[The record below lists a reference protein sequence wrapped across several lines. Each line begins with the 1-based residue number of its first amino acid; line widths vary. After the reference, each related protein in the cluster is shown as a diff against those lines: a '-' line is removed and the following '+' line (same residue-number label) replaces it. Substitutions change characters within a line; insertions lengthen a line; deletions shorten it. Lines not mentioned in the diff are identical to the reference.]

1 VIRSLGFGSIFDL
14 RQGCLSDGKS
24 FFLCLKTLRDLI
36 LLWLLE
42 AVEQI
47 LRCEELR
54 SARSRKKRNA
64 RMKFDENFSSLGI
77 SSAVYGFLRLE
88 SFRILRFSSSP
99 RAPQLLS

>member
-47 LRCEELR
+47 LSCE
-54 SARSRKKRNA
+54 
-64 RMKFDENFSSLGI
+64 
-77 SSAVYGFLRLE
+77 
-88 SFRILRFSSSP
+88 
-99 RAPQLLS
+99 APEAGKSETRE